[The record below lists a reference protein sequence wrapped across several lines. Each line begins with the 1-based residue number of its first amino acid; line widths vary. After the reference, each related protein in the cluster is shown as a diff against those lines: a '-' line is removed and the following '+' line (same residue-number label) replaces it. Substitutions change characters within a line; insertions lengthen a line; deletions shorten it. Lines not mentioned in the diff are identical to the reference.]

1 MRTYRVV
8 FGFALLMMLRAADLG
23 AAETAAGGGG
33 PAPGAA
39 VDDVLKTHEAAQQ
52 QAARSQSRIDG
63 LDDETLA
70 LISAYNSELKRYDNL
85 VTYNTNLRTLVESQQ
100 KERARLTSEIDEIEV
115 VRQQLVPLM
124 VEMVE
129 TLGRFIDID
138 QPLLVEERRARLE
151 NLQANLTR
159 SDVELAEKFR
169 RVIDAY
175 QIEADYGQT
184 IEAYEGSTT
193 LGGQQLTVDFLR
205 VGRTALYYMTLDRTA
220 GGLWHPERAEWVP
233 LGSAELD
240 GLDLAIRVARKQA
253 PPDLMPLPLWT
264 PDR

>member
-1 MRTYRVV
+1 MRSERVV
-8 FGFALLMMLRAADLG
+8 FGLVLWISVCAAPPG
-23 AAETAAGGGG
+23 AAETDAGAGATG
-33 PAPGAA
+33 PG
-39 VDDVLKTHEAAQQ
+39 VGDVLDTHEAAQRAAAAS
-52 QAARSQSRIDG
+52 QARIDG

-70 LISAYNSELKRYDNL
+70 LIAAYNTELKRHDNL
-85 VTYNTNLRTLVESQQ
+85 VTYNANLRTLVESQE
-100 KERARLTSEIDEIEV
+100 KERARLTREIDEIEV

-129 TLGRFIDID
+129 TLDRFIAID
-138 QPLLVEERRARLE
+138 QPLLLEERRARLE
-151 NLQANLTR
+151 NLQNNLSR

-184 IEAYEGSTT
+184 IEAYEGSAT
-193 LGGQQLTVDFLR
+193 LDGRQVTVDFLR
-205 VGRTALYYMTLDRTA
+205 VGRTALYYMTLDRSA
-220 GGLWHPERAEWVP
+220 GGLWHPERGEWTA

-253 PPDLMPLPLWT
+253 PPDLLTLPLWT
-264 PDR
+264 RESP